1 MVVKETALSILQS
14 LLCTIIIKS
23 ELQSVQFQM
32 WLNVAFLPVS
42 AVCTLAE
49 SPLSASSS
57 SMSRLSSPSVRVTE
71 YSDRTNPHPVAH
83 GNHAD
88 EEELDVDER
97 ESVISPSKLVRNCYW
112 CGTDWVFI
120 AVVLVPSTDLFI
132 PR

>member
-23 ELQSVQFQM
+23 ELESVQFQM
-32 WLNVAFLPVS
+32 WLNLALLPVS

-49 SPLSASSS
+49 FPSSASSS

-83 GNHAD
+83 GNHANE

-112 CGTDWVFI
+112 CGY
-120 AVVLVPSTDLFI
+120 
-132 PR
+132 